1 MSNTCVIHIDLICM
15 ISGRLALAGQYMTFI
30 TDPLLYPSVIKH
42 GRQLDF
48 HSFSDKVAPRAFGY
62 PPVRSRQLPGLHDDI
77 QRSFLLL
84 QGENLSPLT
93 QSMMGNLMTVLR
105 QDYLGDAGGWRNG
118 RLMDFCRAVMFEA
131 SFLTLYGRP
140 ASGGRHGGMVTLSQ
154 HLEHF
159 DQYFPLLVA
168 GVPIAML
175 RRAQSSR
182 RQLIHYFLPCR
193 MTNWTDMSYFIRRR
207 KELFDQRAFL
217 NDTDKGGN
225 HTDTHSPSPI
235 SFM

>member
-1 MSNTCVIHIDLICM
+1 
-15 ISGRLALAGQYMTFI
+15 MTFI

-62 PPVRSRQLPGLHDDI
+62 PPVGSPHLPGLSEDV
-77 QRSFLLL
+77 QRTFLLL
-84 QGENLSPLT
+84 QGDNLGPLT
-93 QSMMGNLMTVLR
+93 DSMMGNLMMVLR
-105 QDYLGDAGGWRNG
+105 QDYLGDTGWG
-118 RLMDFCRAVMFEA
+118 SGCLMDFCRAVMFEA

-140 ASGGRHGGMVTLSQ
+140 ASGGRHSGMVTLSQ

-168 GVPIAML
+168 GFPITLL

-193 MTNWTDMSYFIRRR
+193 MSSWTNMSRFISTRQG
-207 KELFDQRAFL
+207 LFEQRAL
-217 NDTDKGGN
+217 LMDTDKGGA
-225 HTDTHSPSPI
+225 HTHTHI
-235 SFM
+235 HTHKGYYRI